1 MPINKQLNGINE
13 FVLVGDIKYQ
23 IINRST
29 QAGSMFV
36 TFILNQTL
44 KQGKNDKEIT
54 YRLPIISFRDKVVDA
69 LVHLDRQV
77 KVRVFGTIAK
87 NTWKDK
93 SGIVRSDIQL
103 KADEVEVLEQY
114 EDEFLQ
120 KGEKESDTPEARAKD
135 YEAQQGKSFDIN
147 AIAKDP
153 NHPKYKEAKEII
165 AKTPMTKNI
174 VDDKPKQKSATAD
187 DEDLPF

>member
-1 MPINKQLNGINE
+1 MPINKQLNGVNE
-13 FVLVGDIKYQ
+13 FLLVGDVKYQ

-29 QAGSMFV
+29 QGGSMFV

-54 YRLPIISFRDKVVDA
+54 YRLPIISFRDKVVDE
-69 LVHLDRQV
+69 LVHLDHQV
-77 KVRVFGTIAK
+77 KIKVVGTIAK

-103 KADEVEVLEQY
+103 KADEVEILAHY
-114 EDEFLQ
+114 EEPFLQ
-120 KGEKESDTPEARAKD
+120 KGEKESDTPDSRAKD
-135 YEAQQGKSFDIN
+135 YEAQQGKSYDVS

-174 VDDKPKQKSATAD
+174 VEEKPKAKSATSD
-187 DEDLPF
+187 DEELPF

>member
-1 MPINKQLNGINE
+1 MAINKQFDGINQ
-13 FVLVGDIKYQ
+13 FILVGDVKYQ

-36 TFILNQTL
+36 TFILNQTI

-69 LVHLDRQV
+69 LVHIDRQIKV
-77 KVRVFGTIAK
+77 KVVGTIAK

-93 SGIVRSDIQL
+93 SGITRSDIQL
-103 KADEVEVLEQY
+103 KADEVEILEEY
-114 EDEFLQ
+114 DAPFLQ
-120 KGEKESDTPEARAKD
+120 KGEKESDTVESKAQT
-135 YEAQQGKSFDIN
+135 YEAEQGKTFDVY

-153 NHPKYKEAKEII
+153 NHPKYKEAKEIL
-165 AKTPMTKNI
+165 AKNPTTKN
-174 VDDKPKQKSATAD
+174 VVKEEKKPTLPD
-187 DEDLPF
+187 DEELPF